1 MPRIDTYIDSMINE
15 IRRYG
20 FRNRK
25 ILDAMKS
32 VPRHLFVSRCF
43 SLDIAYGDHPL
54 QIGQGQTISQP
65 YTVAFMLDLL
75 DIGKGNNIMEI
86 GAGSGWNAA
95 LMKYLTGKEGKVVSI
110 DILPEIARRA
120 HERLR
125 DLGIDVHLV
134 TGDGSKGFPGN
145 APYDRIIVTCAPDE
159 ILQSW
164 EKQLKLGG
172 IIVVPVGTGSQIM
185 LKGIKR
191 KGGLKITRCGYFR
204 FVPLLSEGELFHP

>member
-1 MPRIDTYIDSMINE
+1 MPQIDTYIDSMINE
-15 IRRYG
+15 IRDYG
-20 FRNRK
+20 FRNRRVLEALK
-25 ILDAMKS
+25 K
-32 VPRHLFVSRCF
+32 VPRHLFVSRSF
-43 SLDIAYGDHPL
+43 SPDIAYGDHPL

-75 DIGKGNNIMEI
+75 DIRKGDNIMEI

-95 LMKYLTGKEGKVVSI
+95 LIKYLAGEEGRVVSI
-110 DILPEIARRA
+110 DILPDIARRA

-134 TGDGSKGFPGN
+134 TGDGSKGFARN
-145 APYDRIIVTCAPDE
+145 APYDRIIVSCAPDE

-164 EKQLKLGG
+164 ENQLKLGG
-172 IIVVPVGTGSQIM
+172 IIVAPVGTGSQIM

-204 FVPLLSEGELFHP
+204 FVPLLSRSELFHP